1 MKEVTIKI
9 QFDDE
14 GCYDGHGDDV
24 AELIKD
30 GIETYLRIDLE
41 GDGVI
46 KKGWTVEVV
55 NCISD
60 SEINKM
66 AFEWSSERSIGN
78 AEQDSQC
85 TYDYAQGMIAM
96 QKLLLNEV

>member
-30 GIETYLRIDLE
+30 GIETYLRID
-41 GDGVI
+41 
-46 KKGWTVEVV
+46 
-55 NCISD
+55 
-60 SEINKM
+60 
-66 AFEWSSERSIGN
+66 F
-78 AEQDSQC
+78 
-85 TYDYAQGMIAM
+85 MIAM
-96 QKLLLNEV
+96 QKLLLNEGKS